1 MEDGVSLVLVGE
13 SKLLTINVSSVGKV
27 VHFMTARPSLVSTV
41 SPFYSTK
48 A

>member
-1 MEDGVSLVLVGE
+1 MANELYAVLAAE

-27 VHFMTARPSLVSTV
+27 VHFMTARPSYVSTV
-41 SPFYSTK
+41 SRFYSGK

>member
-1 MEDGVSLVLVGE
+1 MVSRFLGVFAAE

-27 VHFMTARPSLVSTV
+27 VHFMTALVSLVSTA
-41 SPFYSTK
+41 SRFYSTK

>member
-1 MEDGVSLVLVGE
+1 MANGLSVVLAAE

-27 VHFMTARPSLVSTV
+27 VHFMTARPVFEQTV
-41 SPFYSTK
+41 SRFYSRK